1 MPLGYFEKDYL
12 ATHFL
17 KGTEK
22 VTVNWGM
29 CCCGNAPSKQTDN
42 LNVSHWKQSGPMR
55 PPLLLLL

>member
-1 MPLGYFEKDYL
+1 
-12 ATHFL
+12 
-17 KGTEK
+17 
-22 VTVNWGM
+22 M